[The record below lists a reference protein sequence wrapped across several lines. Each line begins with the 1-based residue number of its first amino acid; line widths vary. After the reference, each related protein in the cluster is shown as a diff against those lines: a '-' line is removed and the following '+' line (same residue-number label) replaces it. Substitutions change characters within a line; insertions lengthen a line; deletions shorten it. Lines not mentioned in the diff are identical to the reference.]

1 MPQTQILTYQKE
13 NGQVP
18 LLSWFLDS
26 EIHDNVSRRK
36 CVAMISLLASY
47 GYDLRRPHA
56 DFLEDGI
63 YELRIR
69 TSQKNYR
76 ILYSFVGKNVVLL
89 THGIVKESRVPT
101 QEIEAALEMKRE
113 FEKDQE
119 THTFRGEVPWM

>member
-89 THGIVKESRVPT
+89 T
-101 QEIEAALEMKRE
+101 L
-113 FEKDQE
+113 FC
-119 THTFRGEVPWM
+119 